1 MRHVMYFYSFL
12 LMLIFTFSCG
22 EKNKD
27 VLIDLNEITPTSD
40 SYKGEDSSKKEAQSE
55 LTFGDT
61 LKSCYKGILDSL
73 HVQRDSVKLLNIVQL
88 PDRFGAKLTNKMYW
102 KTQTDSVC
110 LTHWEFKDSLKTT
123 TAFYN
128 WLDCFGKTCKTVK
141 VGDKVKIHP
150 RNILLLVNEKHIFVI
165 DSNLKIDQEKWIK
178 ILKDQKLG
186 ENWKFIVS
194 QPKKGKASWMQLNAE
209 VLSEIKTQI

>member
-1 MRHVMYFYSFL
+1 VAI
-12 LMLIFTFSCG
+12 LIFTFSCG
-22 EKNKD
+22 EKKEE
-27 VLIDLNEITPTSD
+27 LIDLNGITPKSEK
-40 SYKGEDSSKKEAQSE
+40 YKDRDSSRSENQIE

-61 LKSCYKGILDSL
+61 LKSCYKGIFDSL
-73 HVQRDSVKLLNIVQL
+73 HVQLDSVHLLDVVQL
-88 PDRFGAKLTNKMYW
+88 PDRFGAKFTNKMYW

-110 LTHWEFKDSLKTT
+110 LVHWEFKDSLKTT

-150 RNILLLVNEKHIFVI
+150 RNILLLVNEKHILVV
-165 DSNLKIDQEKWIK
+165 DSNLKINQEKWIK
-178 ILKDQKLG
+178 MLIDQKLG
-186 ENWKFIVS
+186 ETWKFVVS

>member
-1 MRHVMYFYSFL
+1 MKFLLYFYCFVAI
-12 LMLIFTFSCG
+12 LIFTFSCG
-22 EKNKD
+22 EKKEE
-27 VLIDLNEITPTSD
+27 LIDLNGITPKSEK
-40 SYKGEDSSKKEAQSE
+40 YKDRDSSRSENQIE

-61 LKSCYKGILDSL
+61 LKSCYKGIFDSL
-73 HVQRDSVKLLNIVQL
+73 HVQLDSVHLLDVVQL
-88 PDRFGAKLTNKMYW
+88 PDRFGAKFTNKMYW

-110 LTHWEFKDSLKTT
+110 LVHWEFKDSLKTT

-150 RNILLLVNEKHIFVI
+150 RNILLLVNEKHILVV
-165 DSNLKIDQEKWIK
+165 DSNLKINQEKWIK
-178 ILKDQKLG
+178 MLIDQKLG
-186 ENWKFIVS
+186 ETWKFVVS